1 MFPTQTKVAAKTV
14 SKKPQYEVADIFR
27 TFSEE
32 YCKKHNLPLS
42 HLKVMHAI
50 QICRTAALGGHRER
64 CESCGFERNAYNS
77 CRNRH
82 CPKCQA
88 LTKAKWLERRK
99 AELLPVKYF
108 HNVFTLPHEINPLA
122 RCNKKILYSLLF
134 KAIAETIEQF
144 SANSKNGLGG
154 KSGFI
159 AILHTW
165 DQKLLDHL
173 HIHCL
178 IPAGV
183 ISFDRSSWI
192 QTKNNF
198 LFSVKALSKVF
209 RGKFIDFLKN
219 SFKDGSLIFPGL
231 VSHLETEKGFTNLI
245 NQLWKKEWV
254 VYSREA
260 FDEPE
265 NVLDYLGRYT
275 HRVAIANHRIVK
287 IVNNLVT
294 FWYKDRSDGGKRK
307 TITVSAEEF
316 IRRFLLHVL
325 PHSFMRIRHYGF
337 MANRC
342 RKENLS
348 LCKKLIGFEN
358 NHVRKHEESM
368 QEIMLKLTGIDI
380 LACPCCKKGRMRKGD
395 ELPKPILENWYMPQ
409 SKPGINDSS

>member
-1 MFPTQTKVAAKTV
+1 VFSSQTEVAAKAV
-14 SKKPQYEVADIFR
+14 NRKPRYEVADIFR
-27 TFSEE
+27 AFSEE

-50 QICRTAALGGHRER
+50 QVCRTAALGGHKER

-134 KAIAETIEQF
+134 KAVAETIEQF
-144 SANSKNGLGG
+144 SGNSKNGLGG

-165 DQKLLDHL
+165 DQKLLSHL

-178 IPAGV
+178 VPAGV
-183 ISFDRSSWI
+183 MSFDRSSWI
-192 QTKNNF
+192 HTKNNY

-209 RGKFIDFLKN
+209 RGKFISFLKN
-219 SFKDGSLIFPGL
+219 SYKDGSLIFPG
-231 VSHLETEKGFTNLI
+231 VISHLKTEKGFTNLI
-245 NQLWKKEWV
+245 NQLWKKEWY
-254 VYSREA
+254 VYSKVS
-260 FDEPE
+260 FSEPE
-265 NVLDYLGRYT
+265 SVLDYLGHYT
-275 HRVAIANHRIVK
+275 HRVAIANHRIVR
-287 IVNNLVT
+287 IDNNLVT
-294 FWYKDRSDGGKRK
+294 FSYKDRSDGDKRK

-342 RKENLS
+342 RKKDLA
-348 LCKKLIGFEN
+348 LCKKLIGLEN
-358 NHVRKHEESM
+358 NPVNTREEST
-368 QEIMLKLTGIDI
+368 QEIMLKLTGVDI
-380 LACPCCKKGRMRKGD
+380 LACPCCKKGRMRKGA
-395 ELPKPILENWYMPQ
+395 ELPKPVLENWYVPQ
-409 SKPGINDSS
+409 TKPDINDSS

>member
-1 MFPTQTKVAAKTV
+1 VFSTQTEVAAKAV
-14 SKKPQYEVADIFR
+14 FKKPQYEVANIFR
-27 TFSEE
+27 AFGGE

-50 QICRTAALGGHRER
+50 QVCRTAALGGHRER
-64 CESCGFERNAYNS
+64 CDSCGFERNAYNS

-88 LTKAKWLERRK
+88 LTKVKWLEKRK
-99 AELLPVKYF
+99 AELLPVQYF

-122 RCNKKILYSLLF
+122 SCNKRIIYNLLF
-134 KAIAETIEQF
+134 RAVAETLEEF
-144 SANSKNGLGG
+144 AANTGG
-154 KSGFI
+154 RIGFI

-165 DQKLLDHL
+165 DQKLRSHL

-178 IPAGV
+178 IPAGFL
-183 ISFDRSSWI
+183 SFDRSCWI
-192 QTKNNF
+192 HTKNSY

-219 SFKDGSLIFPGL
+219 SYKNGSLEFPGF
-231 VSHLETEKGFTNLI
+231 VSHLKTEKGFKGLI

-254 VYSREA
+254 VYSREP

-265 NVLDYLGRYT
+265 YVLDYLGRYT

-287 IVNNLVT
+287 INNNRIT
-294 FWYKDRSDGGKRK
+294 FWYKDRSDGNKRK
-307 TITVSAEEF
+307 TITVSTNEF

-325 PHSFMRIRHYGF
+325 PPSFMRIRHYGF

-342 RKENLS
+342 RKENLA
-348 LCKKLIGFEN
+348 LCKKLVGLVKSPVN
-358 NHVRKHEESM
+358 MHEESARK
-368 QEIMLKLTGIDI
+368 IMLKLTGIDI
-380 LACPCCKKGRMRKGD
+380 LACPCCKKGRMRKGA
-395 ELPKPILENWYMPQ
+395 ELLKPILENWYVPQ
-409 SKPGINDSS
+409 TKPGINDSS